1 MRNKDQLAHLQKM
14 VLLKKECR
22 RQNIRPPSDNTLWS
36 FGTGRLTRMLD
47 KLKTKGVESQGHIK
61 TRWPGQ

>member
-1 MRNKDQLAHLQKM
+1 MQNKDQLAHLKKM
-14 VLLKKECR
+14 VLLKQECK

-47 KLKTKGVESQGHIK
+47 ALKNKGVESKSGIK
-61 TRWPGQ
+61 SRWPSY